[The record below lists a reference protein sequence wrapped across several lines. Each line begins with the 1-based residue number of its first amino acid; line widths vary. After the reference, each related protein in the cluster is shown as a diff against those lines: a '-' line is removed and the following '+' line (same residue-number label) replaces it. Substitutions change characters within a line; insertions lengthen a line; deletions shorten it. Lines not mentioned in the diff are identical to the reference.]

1 MKLAIVHDWLNQIG
15 GAELV
20 LEVLHDM
27 YPDAPIFT
35 SMYAPEIMPAAYR
48 GWDIRT
54 TFMQRL
60 PKVTRK
66 HQAYLP
72 VYPLA
77 FDRLD
82 LSDYDVVL
90 SNTSAFGHLVRTGPG
105 TVHINYCLTPP
116 RFLYNTDTYLA
127 REQVRRPAQVALQ
140 PFIWGLRQADRLARD
155 RVTRFVGIS
164 RAVVD
169 RIRRIY
175 GRPADLIYPPV
186 FTERFPLSTE
196 AGDYYLVVSRLIP
209 YKRVD
214 LAVQALSRLGRPLL
228 VVGDGRDR
236 PALEA
241 MAASNVHFL
250 GRVPADEVV
259 RLIAGCRAFL
269 FPGEEDFGIA
279 PIEAM
284 AAGRP
289 VIAYGA
295 GGALET
301 VVEGH
306 TGCFFREP
314 DVDALIAAIE
324 RFESGRYEAA
334 AIRENAR
341 RFDVSHFRERIGRL
355 IEETAGGSR

>member
-35 SMYAPEIMPAAYR
+35 SMYAPEIMPSAYR

-60 PKVTRK
+60 PKVARK

-72 VYPLA
+72 IYPLA

-90 SNTSAFGHLVRTGPG
+90 SNTSAFGHLVRGRPRA
-105 TVHINYCLTPP
+105 VHINYCLTPP
-116 RFLYNTDTYLA
+116 RFLYNTETYLA
-127 REQVRRPAQVALQ
+127 RERVRGPAQVALQ
-140 PFIWGLRQADRLARD
+140 PLIWGLRRADRLARE

-175 GRPADLIYPPV
+175 DRPADLIYPPV
-186 FTERFPLSTE
+186 FTDRFPLGTL

-214 LAVQALSRLGRPLL
+214 LAVEALSRLGRPLL

-241 MAASNVHFL
+241 MAGSNVHFL

-259 RLIAGCRAFL
+259 GLIAGCRAFL

-314 DVDALIAAIE
+314 DADSLVAAIE
-324 RFESGRYEAA
+324 RFESGRYDPA

-341 RFDVSHFRERIGRL
+341 RFDVCHFRERIRRL
-355 IEETAGGSR
+355 IDEAADGRH